1 MNDLKIIRYELKRL
15 IFSKYYV
22 FLLLITGLFAY
33 YILSQKVILG
43 TAYTAPFSNWSYTT
57 FLCDMLPYFLVI
69 LLFFCTYVVSRK
81 ELRVRTLT
89 LSTPLAVT
97 RYYLFKAVAI
107 LSSVFF
113 TVFLIIGLSFGFYA
127 LVFDY
132 SCFAGFFTP
141 IILFV
146 IPPLFFVFGLGMLL
160 GSLNEIFL
168 YILIPL
174 MFLFGNLSFPLPIW
188 LDLFGRVIP
197 QTYPY
202 SLQTGADGDIPFML
216 PPGFW
221 QSRVLWV
228 FSGLVLF
235 GLMCFLENKKIQL
248 RNGE

>member
-188 LDLFGRVIP
+188 LDLFRTGYPADLSLFPSNRSRWGYTLHVASRFLAEQGSVGVLRV
-197 QTYPY
+197 
-202 SLQTGADGDIPFML
+202 
-216 PPGFW
+216 GFVW
-221 QSRVLWV
+221 SDV
-228 FSGLVLF
+228 FF
-235 GLMCFLENKKIQL
+235 GKQKNSIKEW
-248 RNGE
+248 